1 MVVAEVISPIYLV
14 LASSNLPD
22 LAFPWNS
29 CGSFFRKFAF
39 EISNANGRFG
49 QFNLEL
55 DWSDA
60 LIGDPDCIPQN
71 VGAPFTRLDCDFS
84 KDSIQGLV
92 ADPTV
97 YF

>member
-1 MVVAEVISPIYLV
+1 MELLRIL
-14 LASSNLPD
+14 LPKV
-22 LAFPWNS
+22 
-29 CGSFFRKFAF
+29 CIRKK
-39 EISNANGRFG
+39 ISNANGRFG

-97 YF
+97 YFQPVYRRENV